1 MTTMGRTV
9 PMVHVMGCLT
19 SLPKMLKKGN
29 EVRGGGE
36 WFKEK

>member
-19 SLPKMLKKGN
+19 SLPKMLKKGK
-29 EVRGGGE
+29 EVRGGGGE
-36 WFKEK
+36 